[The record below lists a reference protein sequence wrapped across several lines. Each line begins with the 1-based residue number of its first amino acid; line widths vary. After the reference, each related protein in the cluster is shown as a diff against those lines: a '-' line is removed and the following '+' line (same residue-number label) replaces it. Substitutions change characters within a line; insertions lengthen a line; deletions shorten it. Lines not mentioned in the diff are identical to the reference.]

1 MFIKKIFA
9 SLEKYM
15 SPSINSNFSGWK
27 STAMIHLIRPE
38 SLWFLPDGN
47 KPNDVGIQPTF
58 PAILDTGANN
68 TYVNDSRLISNIKSD
83 SAFVE
88 IADSSRLPI
97 TDSGTLINDP
107 IIQANFAP
115 SFSKN
120 LIGTSPTLIDKEVV
134 GIIQSKNNLAKI

>member
-1 MFIKKIFA
+1 MPHWRNTCPHQSIRI
-9 SLEKYM
+9 
-15 SPSINSNFSGWK
+15 SPVGKVLRWYIWSDLS
-27 STAMIHLIRPE
+27 RYDY
-38 SLWFLPDGN
+38 LPVGN
-47 KPNDVGIQPTF
+47 KPNDAGIQPTF